1 MKNEKNIDMNSQAYN
16 RASGL
21 PVDMPAASK
30 KLNDIKNIHSIAQKS
45 QAIYNRAIQRPAVNS
60 ISKIRRI
67 GRSMDIARSKSI
79 AHFATHRVTDI
90 KTNNKPVVNNKPI
103 DIGPVKHPLA
113 TRVEQVRSIAKSQQ
127 SKPAA
132 DKPAKVIKEEAIA
145 AALKKPTGK
154 SKKSNNLFKRYPKF
168 VNAFTIGLILLI
180 TVGYFAYINM
190 PALSVR
196 IASAQANIEAKYPSY
211 RPDGYSINGPVS
223 YSNGQVVINF
233 HANTGNSQFSIKQTK
248 SSWDSSALEVQV
260 NKDSNGEFI
269 TTQDGGLTIYTYN
282 NNAAWINDGILYN
295 ITGNAPLSIGQI
307 QKIVTGLL

>member
-16 RASGL
+16 RAAGL
-21 PVDMPAASK
+21 PVDMPTASK
-30 KLNDIKNIHSIAQKS
+30 KLNDIRNIHSIAQKS
-45 QAIYNRAIQRPAVNS
+45 QALYNRAIQRPAVNS
-60 ISKIRRI
+60 ISKMRRI
-67 GRSMDIARSKSI
+67 GRSIDIARSKSI
-79 AHFATHRVTDI
+79 AHFATHRTTDTKPNNQSTI
-90 KTNNKPVVNNKPI
+90 NNKRM

-113 TRVEQVRSIAKSQQ
+113 ARVEQVRSIAKNQTN
-127 SKPAA
+127 KPITN
-132 DKPAKVIKEEAIA
+132 KPAKIIKEEAIT
-145 AALKKPTGK
+145 AALKKPAEK
-154 SKKSNNLFKRYPKF
+154 SKKTKNLFKRYPKL
-168 VNAFTIGLILLI
+168 VNAFSIGLILLI

-211 RPDGYSINGPVS
+211 HPDGYSINGPVS